1 MKSEME
7 KDTIVNK
14 KFFRSLYWRISATFL
29 VLLALIG
36 LSYVCTTTRLS
47 NIYFQQI
54 NQRLNRNTAGDIVSH
69 STSFR
74 NGKIDE
80 TGMAE
85 LFHNIMAINP
95 SLEVYLLAPDGAI
108 LSYYAP
114 VKKIVS
120 NRVNLSP
127 VREFVKRN
135 GITFIKGD
143 DPRHPGIQKVFSAA
157 PILNQGV
164 LAGYIYVVLAGEE
177 YDNTI
182 NHLRS
187 NYMLQIGTRAMLI
200 TLLFAFT
207 IGLVIFWLITK
218 NLGQIVEVMKK
229 FKQGDLGA
237 RIKIQSKGDVK
248 EISRMFN
255 EMADILTQNI
265 RKLKEVE
272 VLRRELVANISHDL
286 RTPISIIQGYVET
299 LFMKGD
305 TLSPAESGRYLNTI
319 YESVQKLE
327 KLVNELF
334 ELSKLEAN
342 QVQPVR
348 EPFFISE
355 LVSDISN
362 RYQLMAKDKHI
373 ILDTMLS
380 KEQRR
385 VFADVGL
392 IERVIQNLIDNALKF
407 TPSGGRVIVQTS
419 QAENGIKVS
428 VSDSGIG
435 IQDEEKDLVFGR
447 YYKGH
452 NFKKYKNSTGLGL
465 AIAKKI
471 LDLHEATLTLNS
483 RMNEGT
489 SFAFELPLHG

>member
-1 MKSEME
+1 MQKESMA
-7 KDTIVNK
+7 NK
-14 KFFRSLYWRISATFL
+14 KFFRTLYWRISVTFL

-36 LSYVCTTTRLS
+36 LSYICTTTRLS
-47 NIYFQQI
+47 NTYFQQI
-54 NQRLNRNTAGDIVSH
+54 NQRLNRNTATDIVSH

-74 NGKIDE
+74 NGKVDE

-95 SLEVYLLAPDGAI
+95 SLEVYLLAPDGTI

-114 VKKIVS
+114 VKKIVL
-120 NRVNLSP
+120 NRVNLVP
-127 VREFVKRN
+127 VREFIEKS
-135 GITFIKGD
+135 GTLFIKGD
-143 DPRHPGIQKVFSAA
+143 DPRHPGLKKVFSAA
-157 PILNQGV
+157 PILSKGV
-164 LAGYIYVVLAGEE
+164 IAGYIYVVLAGEE

-187 NYMLQIGTRAMLI
+187 NYMLQIGSRAMLI
-200 TLLFAFT
+200 TLMFAFS
-207 IGLVIFWLITK
+207 IGLVIFWFITK
-218 NLGQIVEVMKK
+218 NLGQIVEVMQK
-229 FKQGDLGA
+229 FKQGNLSA
-237 RIKIQSKGDVK
+237 RIKIQSKGDVR

-286 RTPISIIQGYVET
+286 RTPISIVQGYVET
-299 LFMKGD
+299 LMIKGN
-305 TLSPAESGRYLNTI
+305 TLSPAESRRYLNTI
-319 YESVQKLE
+319 YESIQKLE

-342 QVQPVR
+342 QIQPVR

-362 RYQLMAKDKHI
+362 RYQLMAKDKSI
-373 ILDTMLS
+373 VIDTRLS
-380 KEQRR
+380 KEQQR
-385 VFADVGL
+385 VFADVSL

-407 TPSGGRVIVQTS
+407 TPSGGKVIVQTS
-419 QAENGIKVS
+419 HAERGIKVS

-435 IQDEEKDLVFGR
+435 IPEEEKELVFGR

-452 NFKKYKNSTGLGL
+452 NFKKYKNNTGLGL

-471 LDLHEATLTLNS
+471 LDLHDASLVLNS
-483 RMNEGT
+483 RINEGS
-489 SFAFELPLHG
+489 SFAFELPFLYG